1 MKMQSIWFCLAAG
14 LFALALGCSDDTTET
29 PLDGGKDAGTDA
41 VADIVADKTCV
52 KPDKG
57 APPSCASNKM
67 PVLKGTY
74 KVSGKDVP
82 SQVVISKLQLGGL
95 KDGFDLNNEDCDN
108 DVTTGIDNVLW
119 VIGAIANPSLQ
130 DSMKQGEIAI
140 PFEFFDLDDVTKDDC
155 LNYALYVGRFPL
167 DFDDDGEK
175 AGGPISKPGK
185 DCNDIE
191 KEISPKK
198 KEVAG
203 NGVDDDCDGLADEDE
218 TVTPAKA
225 STDTTDADG
234 DKQTIADGDCDDR
247 KGKGEKIKKGGTK
260 VCGDGLD
267 NDCNGAADDGCLPWS
282 DDQTFPIESMGLN
295 TAQDESLVSF
305 KGASITGSKLMAG
318 PSTFAVKV
326 EIDKNIYIDLN
337 LTHVFI
343 KADMSATSAGLAL
356 KKGLLGGVL
365 SGRVMGESPNLL
377 SDFYGTK
384 DDTLLDV
391 LLGPIGS
398 TLGLPKDK
406 DGNNVPDVD
415 TDGDGVE
422 KFLDK
427 DLDGDTKN
435 FRVDTCVDGD
445 GTQYKN
451 TYDANKK
458 IVTRCT
464 SAKDSKGKYRFVD
477 GWSISLK
484 FDASPARLKGI
495 VKTKTTK

>member
-1 MKMQSIWFCLAAG
+1 MSLRSYWFIAVVALA
-14 LFALALGCSDDTTET
+14 FALGCSDDTTDT
-29 PLDGGKDAGTDA
+29 PMDGGNDAGTDA
-41 VADIVADKTCV
+41 VADKGGADKKCV

-57 APPSCASNKM
+57 APPSCAKNKM
-67 PVLKGTY
+67 PVFKGKYGST
-74 KVSGKDVP
+74 GKEGGV
-82 SQVVISKLQLGGL
+82 QVVISKLQLGGL
-95 KDGFDLNNEDCDN
+95 KDGFDLNNDDCDN

-140 PFEFFDLDDVTKDDC
+140 PFEFFDLDDATKDDC
-155 LNYALYVGRFPL
+155 LNYSLYVGRFPL
-167 DFDDDGEK
+167 DADGDGED
-175 AGGPISKPGK
+175 AGGPTNKPGK
-185 DCNDIE
+185 DCNDND
-191 KEISPKK
+191 KEIGPKK

-203 NGVDDDCDGLADEDE
+203 NGVDDDCDGKADESG
-218 TVTPAKA
+218 TTP
-225 STDTTDADG
+225 STDTKDSDKDG
-234 DKQTIADGDCDDR
+234 QTIADGDCDDR
-247 KGKGEKIKKGGTK
+247 AGKGDKIKKGGTE

-267 NDCNGAADDGCLPWS
+267 NDCNGKADDGCLPWTKGM
-282 DDQTFPIESMGLN
+282 TFPVESLGLN
-295 TAQDESLVSF
+295 SAQTESIVTF
-305 KGASITGSKLMAG
+305 KGASIKGGKLLAG

-343 KADMSATSAGLAL
+343 KADMSASSAGLAM
-356 KKGLLGGVL
+356 KNGILGGVL
-365 SGRVMGESPNLL
+365 SGRVMGGSPNLL

-384 DDTLLDV
+384 EDTLLDV

-415 TDGDGVE
+415 TDGDGIE

-445 GTQYKN
+445 GTIVKN
-451 TYDANKK
+451 TYDASKK

-464 SAKDSKGKYRFVD
+464 SAKDSKGTYRFVD

-484 FDASPARLKGI
+484 FDASPASLKGI
-495 VKTKTTK
+495 VKTKTGK

>member
-1 MKMQSIWFCLAAG
+1 MKLRSKWSLVAAG
-14 LFALALGCSDDTTET
+14 LLALSFACSDDTVET
-29 PLDGGKDAGTDA
+29 SDGGGKDAGTDG
-41 VADIVADKTCV
+41 VADQTCV

-74 KVSGKDVP
+74 KVSGKDVAA
-82 SQVVISKLQLGGL
+82 QVVISKLQLGGL

-140 PFEFFDLDDVTKDDC
+140 PFEFFDLDDVTKDEC

-167 DFDDDGEK
+167 DTDEDGEK
-175 AGGPISKPGK
+175 AGGSTGKPGN
-185 DCNDIE
+185 DCNDNDKDIG
-191 KEISPKK
+191 PKK

-225 STDTTDADG
+225 STDATDADG
-234 DKQTIADGDCDDR
+234 DGQTIAAGDCDDR
-247 KGKGEKIKKGGTK
+247 KGKGDKIKKGGTE

-267 NDCNGAADDGCLPWS
+267 NDCNGKADDGCLPWTK
-282 DDQTFPIESMGLN
+282 DQTFPIESMGLN
-295 TAQDESLVSF
+295 AAQDESLVSF
-305 KGASITGSKLMAG
+305 KGATIKGGKLMAG

-343 KADMSATSAGLAL
+343 KADMSASSAGLAL
-356 KKGLLGGVL
+356 KDGMLGGVL
-365 SGRVMGESPNLL
+365 SARVMGESPNLL

-415 TDGDGVE
+415 TDGDGIE
-422 KFLDK
+422 TFLDK

-445 GTQYKN
+445 GTIVKN
-451 TYDANKK
+451 TYDAKNK
-458 IVTRCT
+458 VATRCT
-464 SAKDSKGKYRFVD
+464 SSKDSSGKYRFVD

-484 FDASPARLKGI
+484 FDASPAALKSI
-495 VKTKTTK
+495 VKTKTSK